1 MTDELSSGGAAYD
14 TDGTETPLEIPAE
27 LPILPLRDTVL
38 FPNSFMPLAVAREA
52 SVRLIDEATAT
63 GRMIGV
69 FTQREAATEEPLQED
84 LYTIGTATHIHKM
97 FKLPDGSL
105 RLIVQGLARI
115 RLDGIAQT
123 RPYLR
128 GAVSAA
134 EEVLRDED
142 HLEIDAL
149 QRNIKSNFQQ
159 VVSLSPL
166 LSDDLQALAVNITDP
181 GKLAD
186 FIASSLTT
194 IGTAV
199 KQEVLDTLDIRAR
212 MDSLNRLLI
221 KELEVLELGS
231 KIQSQVQSEV
241 GKNQREYFL
250 REQMKAIQKE
260 LGEGDEQAKEIDELR
275 SKIEAAGMPESV
287 KKETLRELDRLS
299 KMPVA
304 AAEYTVSRTYLD
316 WIVALPWSRRTEDA
330 IDLKRTKEVLD
341 ADHSGLEK
349 VKDRVL
355 EYLAVRKLNPDVKGP
370 ILCFLGPPGVGKTSL
385 ARSIANSLGR
395 KFVRVSLGGMRDEA
409 EIRGHRRTY
418 IGALPGQ
425 VIQGLRRAESKN
437 PVFILDEI
445 DKLGADFRGDPASA
459 LLEVLDPEQN
469 NTFRDHYLDVPF
481 DLSEVLFLTTANV
494 LDPVPPALRDR
505 MEVLELAGYT
515 EEEKLKIALEHLIAK
530 QVKNHGLTEAYV
542 EFTEP
547 AIRSVIR
554 NYTREAGVR
563 NLEREIGALCR
574 KIARRRAEGDETKV
588 TVTAELVNEFLGAP
602 TFLDEEIE
610 NRTKDPGV
618 AVGLAWTPAGGEVL
632 FVEASRMQGAGSLTL
647 TGHLGDVMK
656 ESARTALSW
665 FRSNAPHYGVD
676 PAFYKDAEIHLHVPS
691 GAIPKDGPSAG
702 VTMVA
707 ALASELT
714 GRAVRGDVA
723 MTGEIT
729 LSGRVLPVGGIKE
742 KVLAARRHGVTRSD
756 PAAPER
762 EEHPR
767 GPDRGAAAR
776 ADDSLRVGNRRRA
789 RARSD
794 PVVRPDSRGASA
806 ARLLRQNDGELNGS
820 DHPQSHHRLHIG
832 DLAATDHI
840 PDVGQR
846 ECLRLDVFVF
856 VECGGFGRI
865 GEAGEAKEDHFLV
878 AITRC
883 RVQRPEPDDR
893 CRHLPDLLMALAP
906 RRLFWRFPGIDAA
919 RGELPEPLADG
930 VAILPDQDDVARFG
944 DRNQHH

>member
-1 MTDELSSGGAAYD
+1 MSDRDDSLVVVDEAS
-14 TDGTETPLEIPAE
+14 TERPLTIPPD
-27 LPILPLRDTVL
+27 LPVLPLRDTVL

-52 SVRLIDEATAT
+52 SVRLIDEATST

-69 FTQREAATEEPLQED
+69 FTQREAAVEEPLQDD
-84 LYTIGTATHIHKM
+84 LYPIGVATHIHKM

-105 RLIVQGLARI
+105 RLIVQGLARV
-115 RLDGIAQT
+115 RLDRVVQT

-128 GAVSAA
+128 AAVSAA
-134 EEVLRDED
+134 DEVLREED

-166 LSDDLQALAVNITDP
+166 LSDDLQALAANITDP

-194 IGTAV
+194 IGTSV
-199 KQEVLDTLDIRAR
+199 KQEVLETLDIRAR
-212 MDSLNRLLI
+212 MDSLNRILI

-250 REQMKAIQKE
+250 REQLKAIQKE
-260 LGEGDEQAKEIDELR
+260 LGEGDDQAKEIDELR
-275 SKIEAAGMPESV
+275 DKIDAAGMPEIV
-287 KKETLRELDRLS
+287 KKEATRELDRLS

-316 WIVALPWSRRTEDA
+316 WLVALPWAKRTEDA
-330 IDLKRTKEVLD
+330 LDLLRTKEVLD

-349 VKDRVL
+349 VKDRVI

-385 ARSIANSLGR
+385 AKSIANSLGR

-445 DKLGADFRGDPASA
+445 DKLGSDFRGDPASA

-469 NTFRDHYLDVPF
+469 NTVRDHYLDVPF
-481 DLSEVLFLTTANV
+481 DLSEVPFLTTANV
-494 LDPVPPALRDR
+494 MDPIPPALRDR

-515 EEEKLKIALEHLIAK
+515 EEEKLKIAVEHLITK
-530 QVKNHGLTEAYV
+530 QIGNHGLTGEQV
-542 EFTEP
+542 TFTEP
-547 AIRSVIR
+547 AIRALIR
-554 NYTREAGVR
+554 GYTREAGVR

-574 KIARRRAEGDETKV
+574 KVARRRAEGDEAPVVITQDV
-588 TVTAELVNEFLGAP
+588 VLGMLGAP

-610 NRTKDPGV
+610 DRTKDPGV

-632 FVEASRMQGAGSLTL
+632 FIEASRMQGGGSLTL
-647 TGHLGDVMK
+647 TGSLGDVMK

-665 FRSNAPHYGVD
+665 FRANAPRYSVD

-702 VTMVA
+702 VTMVT

-714 GRAVRGDVA
+714 GRRARGDLA

-742 KVLAARRHGVTRSD
+742 KVLAARRHGITEVILPRQNEKNIKEDLTEDLR
-756 PAAPER
+756 R
-762 EEHPR
+762 ELTIHYVAHIEEVLAIALMP
-767 GPDRGAAAR
+767 
-776 ADDSLRVGNRRRA
+776 
-789 RARSD
+789 
-794 PVVRPDSRGASA
+794 SA
-806 ARLLRQNDGELNGS
+806 AQTHTGMME
-820 DHPQSHHRLHIG
+820 
-832 DLAATDHI
+832 
-840 PDVGQR
+840 
-846 ECLRLDVFVF
+846 
-856 VECGGFGRI
+856 VE
-865 GEAGEAKEDHFLV
+865 
-878 AITRC
+878 
-883 RVQRPEPDDR
+883 VQPIA
-893 CRHLPDLLMALAP
+893 H
-906 RRLFWRFPGIDAA
+906 
-919 RGELPEPLADG
+919 
-930 VAILPDQDDVARFG
+930 
-944 DRNQHH
+944 

>member
-1 MTDELSSGGAAYD
+1 MSDQSDQSEKTDQPDRLDEDLLASGDRPLSM
-14 TDGTETPLEIPAE
+14 PPE
-27 LPILPLRDTVL
+27 LPVLPLRDTVL

-52 SVRLIDEATAT
+52 SVRLIDEATT
-63 GRMIGV
+63 SGRMIAV
-69 FTQREAATEEPLQED
+69 FTQREASVEEPLQQD
-84 LYTIGTATHIHKM
+84 LYPIGTATHIHKM

-105 RLIVQGLARI
+105 RLIVQGLARV
-115 RLDGIAQT
+115 RLDRIIQT

-128 GAVSAA
+128 GAVAA
-134 EEVLRDED
+134 ADESLRDED

-166 LSDDLQALAVNITDP
+166 LSDDLQALAANITDP

-194 IGTAV
+194 IGTPV

-212 MDSLNRLLI
+212 MDSLNRILI

-250 REQMKAIQKE
+250 REQLKAIQKE

-275 SKIEAAGMPESV
+275 AKVDSAGMPEAV
-287 KKETLRELDRLS
+287 KKEALRELDRLS

-304 AAEYTVSRTYLD
+304 AAEYTVSRTYMD
-316 WIVALPWSRRTEDA
+316 WIVALPWAKRTEDSL
-330 IDLKRTKEVLD
+330 DLRHTKQVLD

-355 EYLAVRKLNPDVKGP
+355 EFLAVRKLNPDVKGP

-385 ARSIANSLGR
+385 AKSIANSLGR

-445 DKLGADFRGDPASA
+445 DKLGSDFRGDPASA

-494 LDPVPPALRDR
+494 LDPIPPPLRDR

-515 EEEKLKIALEHLIAK
+515 EEEKLKIAFEHLIAK
-530 QVKNHGLTEAYV
+530 QVTNHGLTTEQI

-547 AIRSVIR
+547 TIHTVIR
-554 NYTREAGVR
+554 GYTREAGVR

-574 KIARRRAEGDETKV
+574 KVARRRAEGDDTKV
-588 TVTAELVNEFLGAP
+588 VITPEVVAQMLGAP

-632 FVEASRMQGAGSLTL
+632 FVEASRMQGGGSLTL

-665 FRSNAPHYGVD
+665 FRAHATRYGVD
-676 PAFYKDAEIHLHVPS
+676 PAFYKDSELHLHVPS

-702 VTMVA
+702 VTMVT

-714 GRAVRGDVA
+714 GRPVRGDLA

-742 KVLAARRHGVTRSD
+742 KVLAARRHGITEVILPRQNEKNINEDLS
-756 PAAPER
+756 EELRR
-762 EEHPR
+762 ELTIHYATHMEEVLAIALLP
-767 GPDRGAAAR
+767 
-776 ADDSLRVGNRRRA
+776 
-789 RARSD
+789 
-794 PVVRPDSRGASA
+794 SA
-806 ARLLRQNDGELNGS
+806 AQTHTGLPLDEEIRQ
-820 DHPQSHHRLHIG
+820 
-832 DLAATDHI
+832 T
-840 PDVGQR
+840 
-846 ECLRLDVFVF
+846 
-856 VECGGFGRI
+856 
-865 GEAGEAKEDHFLV
+865 
-878 AITRC
+878 
-883 RVQRPEPDDR
+883 VQ
-893 CRHLPDLLMALAP
+893 
-906 RRLFWRFPGIDAA
+906 
-919 RGELPEPLADG
+919 
-930 VAILPDQDDVARFG
+930 
-944 DRNQHH
+944 